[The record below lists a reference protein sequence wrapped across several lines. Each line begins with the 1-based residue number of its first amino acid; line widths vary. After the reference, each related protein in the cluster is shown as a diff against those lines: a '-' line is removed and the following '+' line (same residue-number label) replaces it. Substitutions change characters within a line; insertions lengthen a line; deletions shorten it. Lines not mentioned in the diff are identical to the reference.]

1 MCRDDLEQAR
11 ILADQVQRREKLRK
25 RALISWQQNMR
36 LLAARASALDKQKA
50 GTAASSPSKGHTT
63 SIKKALSSFDE
74 LAESEEEMRGKFQHD
89 MALSLQL
96 TQGVAEEAGKL
107 QHVKIVRAQSSQ
119 PLLGSDAAS
128 LRLGSDQGQD
138 AADHATT
145 EVAAGQLEVSQHA
158 DAFDSTDPQEKSP
171 GNALTQS
178 PSRRTR
184 SMLAHMADAAT
195 EHAAVV
201 STGSLQGKSPQPSP
215 LLTPSRLTRSSE
227 AHLPNAEQRSSAL
240 PSANGHPRAAKT
252 PTSASAGSQHQWPEP
267 SLQPA
272 SPRMTRSMQA
282 QGADADSSQAAS
294 RSPAQH
300 SAVPRMSA
308 VAVDMQ
314 QACEPSLQLSS
325 PRLTRSMQADLAN
338 VHEAVD
344 NSPAG

>member
-1 MCRDDLEQAR
+1 M
-11 ILADQVQRREKLRK
+11 QRREKLRK
-25 RALISWQQNMR
+25 RAVISWQQNMR

-63 SIKKALSSFDE
+63 SIKKALSSFGE
-74 LAESEEEMRGKFQHD
+74 LAESEEEMRARFEHD

-119 PLLGSDAAS
+119 PLLGSDAA
-128 LRLGSDQGQD
+128 LLPLGSDQGQD

-158 DAFDSTDPQEKSP
+158 HAFDSTKPQEKSP

-178 PSRRTR
+178 PSRMTR
-184 SMLAHMADAAT
+184 PMLAHMADAAT

-201 STGSLQGKSPQPSP
+201 STGSLQGKSPQPQ
-215 LLTPSRLTRSSE
+215 LTPSRLTRSSE
-227 AHLPNAEQRSSAL
+227 AHLPNAEQPSLALQSA
-240 PSANGHPRAAKT
+240 SGHPRAAKT
-252 PTSASAGSQHQWPEP
+252 PTSASAGSQHQSPEP

-272 SPRMTRSMQA
+272 SSRMTRSMQD
-282 QGADADSSQAAS
+282 QGADANTSQAAS
-294 RSPAQH
+294 RSPAQQ

-308 VAVDMQ
+308 VTVDMQ

-325 PRLTRSMQADLAN
+325 PRLTRSMQADLAK
-338 VHEAVD
+338 VHKAVD